1 MRKYLLVS
9 ILSENKQFTEKVNAY
24 LEFAMSND
32 PDNPITLTIKG
43 IGSLE
48 KGNIEEAKNYWLKAI
63 KNIDDPNEKE
73 ALQIA
78 IDAIDLVK
86 NQ

>member
-1 MRKYLLVS
+1 MKNLD
-9 ILSENKQFTEKVNAY
+9 K
-24 LEFAMSND
+24 
-32 PDNPITLTIKG
+32 
-43 IGSLE
+43 SLDYAIE
-48 KGNIEEAKNYWLKAI
+48 LHKKGNIEEAKNYWLKAI

-73 ALQIA
+73 ALQVA